1 MARIFVVE
9 DESDIRGMLSEYL
22 EDAGHEVTALKDGRA
37 LRALHETA
45 DLYLLDVNL
54 PGEDGLSLARW
65 LREARDAA
73 IIMLTAAG
81 DVVDRIV
88 GLEIGAD
95 DYIVKPVAM
104 LELGSRIG
112 AVLRRRGHERLPEG
126 VLSFGRHRFD
136 LVAFALADE
145 SGARIALQPME
156 TDLVAAFATNPGRVL
171 SRDDLLRLAPPR
183 DGETY
188 DRAIDHRITRLR
200 KKLEDDP
207 VHPRLIRTVRG
218 GGYMFP
224 G

>member
-1 MARIFVVE
+1 VE
-9 DESDIRGMLSEYL
+9 DDAEVRGMLGEYL
-22 EDAGHEVTALKDGRA
+22 ASVGHAVTALADGKTLRA
-37 LRALHETA
+37 LREPAEV
-45 DLYLLDVNL
+45 YLLDVNL
-54 PGEDGLSLARW
+54 PGEDGLGLARW
-65 LREARDAA
+65 LRESCDPA
-73 IIMLTAAG
+73 IVMLTAAG

-104 LELGSRIG
+104 PELGARIE
-112 AVLRRRGHERLPEG
+112 AVLRRRGAERLPEG
-126 VLSFGRHRFD
+126 TLAFGRYRFD
-136 LVAFALADE
+136 LAAFGLTDE
-145 SGARIALQPME
+145 TGARIALQPME

-200 KKLEDDP
+200 RKLEDDP
-207 VHPRLIRTVRG
+207 AHPQLIRTVRG
-218 GGYMFP
+218 GGYLFP